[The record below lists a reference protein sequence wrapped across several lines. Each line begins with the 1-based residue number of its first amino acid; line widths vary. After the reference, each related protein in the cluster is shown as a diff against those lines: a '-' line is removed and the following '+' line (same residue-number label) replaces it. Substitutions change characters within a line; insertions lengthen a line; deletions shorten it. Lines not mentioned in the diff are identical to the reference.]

1 MSFSD
6 EVVSEERIKRRVNDW
21 RTKYP
26 LASAIFDKIPTMD
39 LGEVVGT
46 MYLVDVVKKL
56 VKMRALRLS
65 VEEGKEPL
73 DLLDDKLSDQKVEEK
88 INGLKNRFPTA
99 AGILERIHH
108 MDLKEATIAM
118 FALDSMESLLKAKAA
133 LILPS

>member
-6 EVVSEERIKRRVNDW
+6 EDVSEERIKRSVNDW

-46 MYLVDVVKKL
+46 MYLVDGVKRL

-65 VEEGKEPL
+65 VEQGKEPL

>member
-6 EVVSEERIKRRVNDW
+6 EDVSEERIKRSVNDW

-39 LGEVVGT
+39 LEEVVGT
-46 MYLVDVVKKL
+46 MYLVDGVKRL

-65 VEEGKEPL
+65 VEQGKEPL

-99 AGILERIHH
+99 ASILERIHH
-108 MDLKEATIAM
+108 MDLKEATMAM